1 MASPRPAVSIILH
14 GHRWPVAAA
23 VAALRARVHD
33 ALPDAEIIETRED
46 PARALGAAYLMNAA
60 AFGASG
66 GTLVFVEPSLLPSV
80 EDLRAV
86 VAAASDAQCVVV
98 GMKSS
103 NPLPYPSPWS
113 QGEGF
118 QFGGALPGSAVR
130 DSSEARGA
138 GDESAAGADLLSRLA
153 DDVARHA
160 ADLRGAPAPHAFVEQ
175 RTPVLALSRGAFDTL
190 TGLDD
195 RLWSV
200 GIADDLIAR
209 AGLAGVTVRYVD
221 IAPEVV
227 APPAYPLRPEIARL
241 LAIRNA
247 LLIAFKTAS
256 ADDLGETLA
265 RVAMRAIVE
274 SWRGTGLSTE
284 VFAFGG
290 SWGRKTAG
298 SLRQRLTGRGGLEA
312 PLADAEACLL
322 PLLAI
327 DSALDVLSAIPLDP
341 QPSAI
346 DERNAWQR
354 IARAG
359 HHAEAEAVPLTPT
372 LSPQAGRGS
381 RPLPD
386 TPSVSVVVV
395 NWNGKTH
402 LRDCFGSLQRSDYPV
417 DKLEL
422 ICVDNG
428 STDGSVDLLR
438 AEFPRVKVVALDRNR
453 GFTGGNEAGVREATG
468 DVLVFLNNDMR
479 VEPDCLRELVGAL
492 DADCSCAGAR
502 VLSWD
507 GSAIDFIRGSLN
519 FEGRGFQ
526 DSYGLPNLPELAT
539 PAETFFPNGGAFA
552 VTRDA
557 YDRAGGFDPAFFAYY
572 DDVDLGWRLRLT
584 GTSIRV
590 VGRAVVYHRH
600 GATSRTQPRGQKRFL
615 MDRNAFWTLMKSY
628 GESALRRTL
637 GPALVLAIRRI
648 LDESTLDTRAPL
660 SQTLA
665 PFVVRCRKRSAPKV
679 WPARTVYDDAQA
691 EPHAASPVRSLP
703 LEALGALCAA
713 VEALPSLAATRAQV
727 QARRTVDDRAVLPR
741 FGRTLELVSPFSS
754 YRRIQQALMEAE
766 ELSEVFRART
776 RLLIIG
782 HEALARHM
790 SGPAVRVFEMGK
802 ALSSVARVTIATPGV
817 TEVDHARCTF
827 ATYDPNEPSGLR
839 RLAEDADVFLV
850 QGFTLV
856 KFPFLKAMHLPVIV
870 DLYCPF
876 TLEHLEQTRARLAG
890 GADPQGERLAAV
902 QRDAAGVLGVQNE
915 QLIDGDFFICASE
928 AQRDFWIGTLH
939 AQGRI
944 NPLTYGDDPSLR
956 RLIDVVPFGL
966 PEMPIEE
973 AAARATASSGATR
986 VMKGVWPGIGLNDRV
1001 LLWAGSLL
1009 DWQDPL
1015 TLIRAVAQLS
1025 RTRADIKLVFMGT
1038 RHPNP
1043 LVSPMKVVE
1052 ESRALA
1058 SQLGVLDT
1066 HVFFNDWVP
1075 YEQRALFLRDADLG
1089 LSTHREHLETH
1100 FSFRTRMLDYLWAGL
1115 PIVCTRGDHFAT
1127 LVDERGLGAVVPP
1140 GDVGA
1145 LAQAIDTLLDDSDAG
1160 RARRDA
1166 VQANIANIREE
1177 MRWSRVV
1184 SPLARYCAQP
1194 YLAADHAPALR
1205 EFRERLAQQYGG
1217 AKWVKQTVLRLGLSE
1232 YQFERLKQSKLGRA
1246 AMSLQTRRAMQ
1257 RARRGS

>member
-1 MASPRPAVSIILH
+1 VRHTARDSEPGAT
-14 GHRWPVAAA
+14 AAA
-23 VAALRARVHD
+23 HA
-33 ALPDAEIIETRED
+33 T
-46 PARALGAAYLMNAA
+46 
-60 AFGASG
+60 
-66 GTLVFVEPSLLPSV
+66 
-80 EDLRAV
+80 
-86 VAAASDAQCVVV
+86 
-98 GMKSS
+98 
-103 NPLPYPSPWS
+103 
-113 QGEGF
+113 
-118 QFGGALPGSAVR
+118 
-130 DSSEARGA
+130 
-138 GDESAAGADLLSRLA
+138 DLLSRLA
-153 DDVARHA
+153 
-160 ADLRGAPAPHAFVEQ
+160 ADLTSQSGSIPPEQPEPHVPTFAIARGAYD
-175 RTPVLALSRGAFDTL
+175 ALG
-190 TGLDD
+190 GLDA

-200 GIADDLIAR
+200 RIADDLIAR
-209 AGLAGVTVRYVD
+209 AAMAGVTVRHLD
-221 IAPEVV
+221 IAPRLV
-227 APPAYPLRPEIARL
+227 APRAYPLRSEIARL

-247 LLIAFKTAS
+247 FLIAFKTAS
-256 ADDLGETLA
+256 ADALGETIARLA
-265 RVAMRAIVE
+265 MQALRE
-274 SWRGTGLSTE
+274 SWRATGLSTDA
-284 VFAFGG
+284 FAFGG
-290 SWGRKTAG
+290 NWGRNAG
-298 SLRQRLTGRGGLEA
+298 ALGSMRQRLTGRGGLEA
-312 PLADAEACLL
+312 PLADPDGCLL

-327 DSALDVLSAIPLDP
+327 DSALDELSFGPSSAAA
-341 QPSAI
+341 SAI

-354 IARAG
+354 MTRGG
-359 HHAEAEAVPLTPT
+359 HDAATNESPALPSAT
-372 LSPQAGRGS
+372 LSSPVDLQGTPRPEA
-381 RPLPD
+381 PLPD
-386 TPSVSVVVV
+386 TPTVSVVVV

-402 LRDCFGSLQRSDYPV
+402 LRDCFGSLQRSDYPA

-428 STDGSVDLLR
+428 SRDGSVEFLR

-453 GFTGGNEAGVREATG
+453 GFTGGNEAGVREASG

-479 VEPDCLRELVGAL
+479 VEPDCLRLLIGAL
-492 DADCSCAGAR
+492 DAEHTCTGAR

-507 GSAIDFIRGSLN
+507 GRAIDFIRGSLN

-539 PAETFFPNGGAFA
+539 PTETFFPNGGAFA

-615 MDRNAFWTLMKSY
+615 MDRNALWTLMKNY
-628 GESALRRTL
+628 GEFALHRTL
-637 GPALVLAIRRI
+637 GPALVLAIRRV
-648 LDESTLDTRAPL
+648 LDESTFDTRAPL
-660 SQTLA
+660 ARTLA
-665 PFVVRCRKRSAPKV
+665 PFVVRCRERKASHV
-679 WPARTVYDDAQA
+679 WPAAAIYDAAESVESAERT
-691 EPHAASPVRSLP
+691 ASGAPSAVRSLP

-713 VEALPSLAATRAQV
+713 VEGLPELAAARAAV
-727 QARRTVDDRAVLPR
+727 QARRAVDDRGILPR

-790 SGPAVRVFEMGK
+790 SGPAVRVLEMGK
-802 ALSSVARVTIATPGV
+802 ALSAVARVTIATPGL
-817 TEVDHARCTF
+817 TEVEDPRCTF
-827 ATYDPNEPSGLR
+827 ATYDPNEPSGLK
-839 RLAEDADVFLV
+839 RLAEDADVLVV

-856 KFPFLKAMHLPVIV
+856 KYPFLKSMHMPVVV

-876 TLEHLEQTRARLAG
+876 TLEHLEQTRARLAA

-928 AQRDFWIGTLH
+928 AQRDFWIGALH
-939 AQGRI
+939 TQGRI
-944 NPLTYGDDPSLR
+944 NPLTYSDDPTLR

-973 AAARATASSGATR
+973 AAARAAASSGSAH
-986 VMKGVWPGIGLNDRV
+986 VMKGVWPGIGEDDRV

-1025 RTRADIKLVFMGT
+1025 RTRSDIKLVFMGT

-1052 ESRALA
+1052 ESRTLA

-1075 YEQRALFLRDADLG
+1075 YEQRALFLREADLG

-1127 LVDERGLGAVVPP
+1127 LVDERHLGAVVPP
-1140 GDVGA
+1140 GDVTA
-1145 LAQAIDTLLDDSDAG
+1145 LADAIDGLLDESDTG
-1160 RARRDA
+1160 PARRHA
-1166 VQANIANIREE
+1166 VRSNIAIIREE

-1184 SPLARYCAQP
+1184 APLARYCEQP

-1217 AKWVKQTVLRLGLSE
+1217 AKWVKQALLRLGVSE
-1232 YQFERLKQSKLGRA
+1232 YQFERFKQSKLGRA

-1257 RARRGS
+1257 RAKRQS